1 MEMEVDV
8 QASVGI
14 VRPGDK
20 LVVALGR
27 HVPQDEADDL
37 KGQLEANLSGV
48 EAVIIEADALVVHRG

>member
-1 MEMEVDV
+1 MEMGVGV

-27 HVPQDEADDL
+27 YVPQDEADDL
-37 KGQLEANLSGV
+37 KGQFEANLSGV
-48 EAVIIEADALVVHRG
+48 EAVIIEADALVVYRG